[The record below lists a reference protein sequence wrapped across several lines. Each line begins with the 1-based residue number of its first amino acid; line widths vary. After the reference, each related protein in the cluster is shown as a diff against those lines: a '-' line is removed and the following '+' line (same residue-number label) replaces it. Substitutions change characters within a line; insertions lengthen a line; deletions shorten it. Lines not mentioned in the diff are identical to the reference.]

1 MSVTQQSNLYD
12 HDLMR
17 KFALILIKD
26 IVKNRNSR
34 VKNEFSELLTEKNIE
49 HIQSIFANKKVQPD
63 NDINVSID
71 QTENLMLLLVVCVI
85 QLLMKRLVPIIMKH

>member
-1 MSVTQQSNLYD
+1 
-12 HDLMR
+12 MR